1 MYIYAFRRRFG
12 YNHTNGSSLYSF
24 DIIRHKEVGQEL
36 ENRSTHLGF
45 SMWSRSCLNVQYVQN
60 MPFCHRNCT
69 TELLLDSNL
78 CDFRL
83 WPGTCDI
90 HSLQCTEIWMES

>member
-1 MYIYAFRRRFG
+1 MLLEG
-12 YNHTNGSSLYSF
+12 GL
-24 DIIRHKEVGQEL
+24 DIIIPTAVHCTVLTISWHKEVGQEL

-60 MPFCHRNCT
+60 MPFCHRNCM
-69 TELLLDSNL
+69 ELLLDSNL

-90 HSLQCTEIWMES
+90 HSVQH